1 MGKRIHVLR
10 TYGILKEA
18 TQMPRYIMLLALL
31 VALLWQACT
40 DPNYDNYRPDLLPE
54 LSEKTLERYKDT
66 SKVLPCLREV
76 SKRDRLDSLLR
87 ISEQLKNFDEL
98 TALVYAQEAYDLATV
113 ENWEV
118 ARGISAHMVGLLK
131 SRQATFGEKVE
142 SAMVDARISQRL
154 LRDEGLELWDIEND
168 GLIGHLHYR
177 AYNLDSASFLAKRA
191 LERIEK
197 SENPTQYDKQK
208 AFIYHDLANIYFDL
222 GGDEALRYFA
232 LSDSLYDKI
241 GNTKNRSFLWHTW
254 GLYYQILGDYK
265 KADSI
270 YFNCIGIGRVNNNN
284 AILSDVYRSKGLIEY
299 WRFKESKDKK
309 FFENG
314 VEFLQ
319 TALKYGKDDSHR
331 AFNLL
336 GYTYKQGAD
345 LLSTPSMV
353 DSSLKFFDLAIK
365 EGGKEGAI
373 IALDGPG
380 EEILATCNKFPDK
393 CRTILGL
400 KPDEQATD
408 YIHNAYQATLDT
420 ITYQS
425 RSAYQRINS
434 IEQRDIKVAAER
446 KTANQLYFGVGI
458 ICFLILIFLV
468 LYQQQQN
475 KRLQARMI
483 ALRAQI
489 NPHFISNSLNAIES
503 LINHDKKEQAGKYL
517 IHFSRLSRQILNS
530 SATSTVSL
538 TAELKTLEHFLALEE
553 LRFKGKL
560 DYDIAVEPGLNSD
573 MVEVPAM
580 ILQPFIENSIWHGIK
595 PKPDGGFIMVEAK
608 REEDVLLI
616 TIEDDGI
623 GREQAAINK
632 KASPLKQKSMGME
645 ITAERI
651 KAAGKV
657 KGSNVSFVDLKNDDG
672 SARGTKVVIRMPY
685 KLRKQVTA

>member
-40 DPNYDNYRPDLLPE
+40 DPNYDNYRPDLIPE

-87 ISEQLKNFDEL
+87 ITEQLKNFDEL
-98 TALVYAQEAYDLATV
+98 AALMYAQEAYDLSTA
-113 ENWEV
+113 EDWEV

-131 SRQATFGEKVE
+131 SRQTTFGEKVE

-177 AYNLDSASFLAKRA
+177 SGFSDSAIFFAERA
-191 LERIEK
+191 LKRIEQ
-197 SENPTQYDKQK
+197 SENPSAYYNQK
-208 AFIYHDLANIYFDL
+208 AILYNDLAHINWYKDSLATINYY
-222 GGDEALRYFA
+222 E
-232 LSDSLYDKI
+232 LSDSLYELAENI
-241 GNTKNRSFLWHTW
+241 ENRSLLWVSW
-254 GLYYQILGDYK
+254 ANYYMNFKEYDR
-265 KADSI
+265 ADSI
-270 YFNCIGIGRVNNNN
+270 LFNCIGVGRVNNNN
-284 AILSDVYRSKGLIEY
+284 SLLAVAYRSKGFLEY
-299 WRFKESKDKK
+299 WKFFQKNDRK

-314 VEFLQ
+314 IEYL
-319 TALKYGKDDSHR
+319 TTSYEYDSEGAYR
-331 AFNLL
+331 AFELL
-336 GYTYKQGAD
+336 GYTYTLGNSRLGNQAY
-345 LLSTPSMV
+345 L
-353 DSSLKFFDLAIK
+353 DSSLKYFDKAIVEGRK
-365 EGGKEGAI
+365 EGVFNS
-373 IALDGPG
+373 LNGPSY
-380 EEILATCNKFPDK
+380 EMLSICNKDSNLCK
-393 CRTILGL
+393 QILGKSPL
-400 KPDEQATD
+400 E
-408 YIHNAYQATLDT
+408 YIHDAYDSTLDT
-420 ITYQS
+420 ITSQS
-425 RSAYQRINS
+425 RTAYQRIND
-434 IEQRDIKVAAER
+434 IEQRDIRIAAER
-446 KTANQLYFGVGI
+446 KANNQLYVGI
-458 ICFLILIFLV
+458 GIISFLILIFIV
-468 LYQQQQN
+468 VYQQQQN
-475 KRLQARMI
+475 KRLQARMV